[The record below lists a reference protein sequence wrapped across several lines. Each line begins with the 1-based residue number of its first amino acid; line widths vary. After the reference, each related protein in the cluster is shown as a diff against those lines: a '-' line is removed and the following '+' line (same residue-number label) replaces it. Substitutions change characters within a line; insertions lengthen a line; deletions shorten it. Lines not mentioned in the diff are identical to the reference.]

1 MIDADAKAILRTLRD
16 ELVEAREY
24 VADWTTAD
32 KRDAQHKSQRRANAL
47 LERVDG
53 AIAEADEVL
62 T

>member
-1 MIDADAKAILRTLRD
+1 MIDADAKAIIRTARD
-16 ELVEAREY
+16 ALLEARSY
-24 VADWTTAD
+24 VLA
-32 KRDAQHKSQRRANAL
+32 RHDAQTSLLLGREADVSREL